1 MTHHLTHIDHV
12 VVGVRDLDAA
22 AKVYSRLGFT
32 LTPRGRHIGWGT
44 ANLCAMFERDYIELL
59 GIVDPS
65 RFVNNLDRFLE
76 SREGPMAV
84 ALGTDDAAAAAASLT
99 AATYAAEGP
108 KELARVVTL
117 PDGESTPR
125 FNIVLL
131 PPEAT
136 PGINAFVCQHLTPEL
151 MRRKEWLVHANGAR
165 AIHSVTA
172 VVEDPRAVADDYSK
186 LFGPSAVTLTDNSFA
201 VRIARNSAMLLL
213 ARADDLSALHPA
225 VEPVPYEPPYIA
237 AITMKVFDVAAT
249 AEFLRRQG
257 LAFVTDP
264 DGALRLP
271 ASAALGSILEFRA

>member
-12 VVGVRDLDAA
+12 VVGVRDLEAV

-59 GIVDPS
+59 GIVDPT
-65 RFVNNLDRFLE
+65 RFLNNLDRFLE
-76 SREGPMAV
+76 QREGPMAL
-84 ALGTDDAAAAAASLT
+84 AFGTEDAPAAAASL
-99 AATYAAEGP
+99 AAAGYAVEGP
-108 KELARVVTL
+108 KELARVVML

-131 PPEAT
+131 PADAT
-136 PGINAFVCQHLTPEL
+136 PGIPSFVCQHQTPEL

-165 AIHSVTA
+165 ALHSVTA
-172 VVEDPRAVADDYSK
+172 VVEDPRAVADDYAK

-201 VRIARNSAMLLL
+201 VRIGRQSAMLLL
-213 ARADDLSALHPA
+213 ARPDDLSALHPA
-225 VEPVPYEPPYIA
+225 VEPPPYEPPYLA
-237 AITMKVFDVAAT
+237 AVTLKVVDLAAT

-257 LAFVTDP
+257 LPFVTDP
-264 DGALRLP
+264 DGMLRLP
-271 ASAALGSILEFRA
+271 ASAALGTIIELRG